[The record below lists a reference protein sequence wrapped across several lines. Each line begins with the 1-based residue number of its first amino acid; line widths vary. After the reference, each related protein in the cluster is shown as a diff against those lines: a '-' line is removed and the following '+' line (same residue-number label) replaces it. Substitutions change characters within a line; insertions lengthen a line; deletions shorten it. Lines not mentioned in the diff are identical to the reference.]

1 MNKLGISPLSPASNP
16 IRTPST
22 NTLTKSFSIF
32 GDRLVGAYGLV
43 TETFLRERS
52 LVLSKSSAL
61 AMTSFAPPLPMNN
74 VIEYTK
80 EVVGAIEMNFE
91 EQVIYMVQTMDHN
104 SVGQVPSIAVS
115 HKHTLIVV
123 PFLTLSLYV
132 LQPVP
137 FWRCHWSQPSATAIG
152 YFTPLSSSSITVE
165 GDSLLTENTQQKVEW
180 EDSIAG
186 KIVFIRRG
194 GGIALYQHSLN
205 AQAAGAIA
213 IVIVDDP
220 TTGKCS
226 RGYDQRCI
234 PGATKAFGEGFA
246 MADIPSIW

>member
-52 LVLSKSSAL
+52 LALSKSSAL

-123 PFLTLSLYV
+123 PFLTLSLSMFYSLSHSGDV
-132 LQPVP
+132 IGLNHLPLLLDTSLHYHLLQ
-137 FWRCHWSQPSATAIG
+137 
-152 YFTPLSSSSITVE
+152 
-165 GDSLLTENTQQKVEW
+165 SLLKEILF
-180 EDSIAG
+180 SLRILS
-186 KIVFIRRG
+186 RR
-194 GGIALYQHSLN
+194 
-205 AQAAGAIA
+205 
-213 IVIVDDP
+213 
-220 TTGKCS
+220 
-226 RGYDQRCI
+226 
-234 PGATKAFGEGFA
+234 
-246 MADIPSIW
+246 